1 MYDIDIRRIREE
13 LLLTQEELAKEMGVS
28 YATIQGWEQKKRT
41 PSIKYKR
48 KIIEFCKQKNIN
60 IEEQ

>member
-41 PSIKYKR
+41 PGIKYKR